1 MFVFHT
7 ESFHLKNNPLCL
19 TNEEVEVGGGGS
31 CLFLKLGKN
40 SMGSNSVSQWKMFRF
55 LNVVWQTG
63 RCPALAP
70 QTTHTHL
77 CTRFPPFPV
86 GGWGWPPPLSNTCR
100 TKTRWVHGCRPARVI
115 PVCLGTER
123 VPGPRFRPQRLGG
136 PQRKEIGLR
145 TSLVSVH
152 LHVRQFSHTMEGWPN
167 IPSPLGSYE
176 MGINSVVNT
185 GFPAWLAWC

>member
-1 MFVFHT
+1 MIFTFLNLFST
-7 ESFHLKNNPLCL
+7 QTAWTQRSSTFLSPSTGFLEDNFSLDG
-19 TNEEVEVGGGGS
+19 VEVGGGGS
-31 CLFLKLGKN
+31 CLLLKLGKN

-77 CTRFPPFPV
+77 CTLFPPFPV
-86 GGWGWPPPLSNTCR
+86 GGWGWLPPLSNTCR

-115 PVCLGTER
+115 PVCLGSER

-152 LHVRQFSHTMEGWPN
+152 LHVKQFSHTMEG
-167 IPSPLGSYE
+167 
-176 MGINSVVNT
+176 VV
-185 GFPAWLAWC
+185 

>member
-19 TNEEVEVGGGGS
+19 TNEEVEVGDGGS
-31 CLFLKLGKN
+31 CLLLKLGKN

-77 CTRFPPFPV
+77 CTLFPPSPV
-86 GGWGWPPPLSNTCR
+86 GGWG
-100 TKTRWVHGCRPARVI
+100 GCLHFPTPAEQKR
-115 PVCLGTER
+115 
-123 VPGPRFRPQRLGG
+123 GG
-136 PQRKEIGLR
+136 S
-145 TSLVSVH
+145 TAA
-152 LHVRQFSHTMEGWPN
+152 GWPELSPSVWDQNAFRGHAFDPRGWVGHRGRKLDSERLLFLCISTSSNSLTPWRGWSN
-167 IPSPLGSYE
+167 IPSSLG
-176 MGINSVVNT
+176 
-185 GFPAWLAWC
+185 